1 MGIAEKFQTLVS
13 NLAISNQS
21 TISDRYKAITKR
33 LNTDFWGSTS
43 DTSHSRYVGSMGRA
57 TAINGV
63 SDVDFLMELP
73 QSVYNQYNAY
83 TSNGQSALLQA
94 VKNSILKTYSS
105 TDVGGDGQVVV
116 VNFTNMKFEVLPAF
130 LQSDGEYKH
139 PDSNNG
145 GSWKKTDPIAEIT
158 AMNTENINS
167 NSNLKRLAKM
177 ARAWKDKNSVPI
189 SGFLIDTLAYN
200 FMKNWQYKD
209 KSFLYYDYMTRDFL
223 EYLKN
228 QSSTQNYWLAPGSKK
243 QAARTGN
250 FEAKAKTSYQDALDA
265 IAYEND
271 SKEYSANV
279 CWKKIYG
286 SYFPG

>member
-1 MGIAEKFQTLVS
+1 MGLAEKFETLLK

-21 TISDRYKAITKR
+21 TISTRYKTITKR
-33 LNTDFWGSTS
+33 LNTDFWNSTS
-43 DTSHSRYVGSMGRA
+43 ETSHSRYVGSMGRG

-63 SDVDFLMELP
+63 SDVDMLMELP
-73 QSVYNQYNAY
+73 QSVYDKYDAY

-94 VKNSILKTYSS
+94 VKNSILSTYSS
-105 TDVGGDGQVVV
+105 TDIGGDGQVVV
-116 VNFTNMKFEVLPAF
+116 VSFSDMKFEVLPAF
-130 LQSDGEYKH
+130 PQSDGEYKH
-139 PDSNNG
+139 PDSNGG

-158 AMNTENINS
+158 AMDTENNNS

-200 FMKNWQYKD
+200 FMKSWQYKD
-209 KSFLYYDYMTRDFL
+209 KSYLYYDFMTRDFMK
-223 EYLKN
+223 YLKDQN
-228 QSSTQNYWLAPGSKK
+228 SSQNYWLAPGSKK

-250 FEAKAKTSYQDALDA
+250 FEAKAKVSYQDALDA
-265 IAYEND
+265 MAYENAK
-271 SKEYSANV
+271 KEYSANI